1 MTRDQLLALLLKGID
16 ARPVTLNGGVLLG
29 HKPFEAPMAY
39 LHRIYP
45 CLTTQQLRTIE
56 RDLGRKVPKS
66 YGNFL
71 CSVGNGARLFEI
83 SLYGS
88 VGQLRR
94 DLTDPLGQPISLNYG
109 NAIERPDGLDED
121 TFAIGGMVGWSSSG
135 TLVMEPTGEVLLV
148 HHRDG
153 REIAARWR
161 GLNEMLEEEI
171 ARCSPLYDRT
181 GRLLASATETMHPAG
196 RKWETSTEPL
206 LH

>member
-1 MTRDQLLALLLKGID
+1 MTRDQLLALLSKGID
-16 ARPVTLNGGVLLG
+16 ASPVAIGDGVLLC

-45 CLTTQQLRTIE
+45 NLSLQQLRTLE

-66 YGNFL
+66 YGDFL
-71 CSVGNGARLFEI
+71 CLVGNGARLFEI
-83 SLYGS
+83 SLYGF
-88 VGQLRR
+88 VDQLRR
-94 DLTDPLGQPISLNYG
+94 DRTDPLGQPISLNYG
-109 NAIERPDGLDED
+109 NAIERPHGLAED
-121 TFAIGGMVGWSSSG
+121 TFAIGGMVGWSSRG

-153 REIAARWR
+153 RDIAARWR

-196 RKWETSTEPL
+196 RKWETSAEPL